1 MKKFMAMFLMAA
13 MLANVASVAGAVS
26 LGESKNF
33 EIYVQCRNTIPIWM
47 KRMFML
53 TKIKILM

>member
-33 EIYVQCRNTIPIWM
+33 EIYV
-47 KRMFML
+47 
-53 TKIKILM
+53 